1 MKTRNG
7 FVSNSSSSSYVCDV
21 TGEAFEVQDS
31 CFRDAG
37 LSQCKAGHYFQ
48 TQFLIPFTPEYPTR
62 EVMWAK
68 LESVTDSKRECL
80 RYREMHLLDIQK
92 AYAKKFLNARNDDY
106 ASPQECPLC
115 SMAKIKDTHLVNYL
129 LKKQG
134 ITREKLI
141 AQIREEFTTN
151 FSAFERWIAVTKTN

>member
-21 TGEAFEVQDS
+21 SGEAFEVQDA

-37 LSQCKAGHYFQ
+37 LAQCEAGHYFQ
-48 TQFLIPFTPEYPTR
+48 TQFLVPFTPEYPTR

-80 RYREMHLLDIQK
+80 RYREMGTHELQQ
-92 AYAKKFLNARNDDY
+92 AYAKKFLNGRREDY
-106 ASPQECPLC
+106 VRPQECPLC
-115 SMAKIKDTHLVNYL
+115 TMAKVKDTHLVNYL

-134 ITREKLI
+134 ITREQLI
-141 AQIREEFTTN
+141 TQIREEFATSFT
-151 FSAFERWIAVTKTN
+151 AFEKWIESSKSN